1 MFLLLWESWLLCGL
15 FLSCRDWGLLFGCTE
30 RASHRGGVSCRR
42 AGAPGHTGLSSCSSR
57 ALGHRLGGCGAHQLS
72 CCEAGGILSDQE
84 SVPRLPHWQVDC
96 VPLSHQGSPVRS
108 QFTCS
113 GLRGGGGSSSWNQLI
128 VSSHHGLYE
137 PSACACEASRPP
149 RLAQQATLHTLSPSA
164 RRLSVLHTAAGKDS
178 FIPSGWSSV
187 TFRVLPTP
195 LWPVRPIQSTAHT
208 PVACEAHSEY
218 CPHPRGLWGPF
229 RVLPTPPWPVRPIQS
244 TTHTPVAC
252 EAHSEYCPHPHGLGG
267 PFRVLPTPP
276 WPVRPIQSTTH
287 TPVACEA
294 QGVLL
299 LRSPRLQ
306 LTRVSRLVL
315 MSLTSAL
322 CFPCLCDWH
331 PPPPNLY

>member
-113 GLRGGGGSSSWNQLI
+113 GLRGGGGSSSWNQLV
-128 VSSHHGLYE
+128 VSSRHGLYE

-195 LWPVRPIQSTAHT
+195 
-208 PVACEAHSEY
+208 
-218 CPHPRGLWGPF
+218 
-229 RVLPTPPWPVRPIQS
+229 
-244 TTHTPVAC
+244 
-252 EAHSEYCPHPHGLGG
+252 
-267 PFRVLPTPP
+267 P

-299 LRSPRLQ
+299 LRSPRPQ